1 MKRSAQLAS
10 MSTPEM
16 FIIPPPCS
24 PHREDN
30 SLLATQILP
39 PTFQDAVSPSLGRVV
54 SLPRDSSVMSGRS
67 SLLRSDFHSQAQ
79 PGSVWL
85 QKFRVC
91 SLSLPSVLPPP
102 FSSWEDFDFFYP
114 FKDFASSL
122 MSKVSTDACVFITAG
137 LMKTQ
142 LILYRSHTQW
152 PQFPNVLV

>member
-1 MKRSAQLAS
+1 
-10 MSTPEM
+10 M

-24 PHREDN
+24 SHREDD
-30 SLLATQILP
+30 SLLTIQILP
-39 PTFQDAVSPSLGRVV
+39 PTCQDVVSPSLGQVV
-54 SLPRDSSVMSGRS
+54 SLPRDSSVMSGRP
-67 SLLRSDFHSQAQ
+67 SLLTSDFLSQAQ

-91 SLSLPSVLPPP
+91 PLSLPSVLPPP

-122 MSKVSTDACVFITAG
+122 ISEVSTDVCVCNTAG

-142 LILYRSHTQW
+142 LILYTSHKQ
-152 PQFPNVLV
+152 